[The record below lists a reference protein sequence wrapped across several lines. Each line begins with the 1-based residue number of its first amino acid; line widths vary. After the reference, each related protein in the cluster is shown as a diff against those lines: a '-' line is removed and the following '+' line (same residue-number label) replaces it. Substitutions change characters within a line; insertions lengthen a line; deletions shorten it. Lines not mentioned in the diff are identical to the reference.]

1 MNASQPLMP
10 ILVSPLNEQAQVQE
24 WDFAF
29 EELMDRIRPYFSR
42 IEAEERARS
51 YVQGLLSPIERKN
64 GWQLAEEAGD
74 STPYGI
80 QNLLGR
86 SVWEADGV
94 RDELIEYVQEHLF
107 STDGV
112 GVLDETGFIKKGKQS
127 VGVQRQY
134 SGTVGKVENCQI
146 GVFLSYVSDQGHTFL
161 DRALYLPESWTQ
173 DPDRCR
179 RAGVPDD
186 IEFATKPALAQQM
199 VARTTDLGM
208 CFAWITGDAVYGN
221 NPGLRQALEAQVQ
234 AYVLGI
240 ACNESV
246 VIGTTSLPASE
257 AMAYLR
263 VTDWHRLSAGNGT
276 KGPRTYDWAVL
287 TLSAPSPDGW
297 AHRLLFRRSLKDP
310 NEIAYYRVFSPTECT
325 LSDMVRVAGCRWTI
339 EECFETAKGEVGLD
353 QYEVR
358 SWTGWYRHITLACLA
373 HAFLSVMR
381 TQSLAIATEKGALKS
396 HKSAANSSLAVFM
409 HQRGL

>member
-1 MNASQPLMP
+1 MP
-10 ILVSPLNEQAQVQE
+10 ILVSPVNEQEQVQA

-29 EELMDRIRPYFSR
+29 EALIDRIRPQFSR

-64 GWQLAEEAGD
+64 GWQIAEKAGNK
-74 STPYGI
+74 TPYGI

-86 SVWEADGV
+86 SVWDADGV
-94 RDELIEYVQEHLF
+94 RDELIEYVKEHLY
-107 STDGV
+107 SPEGV

-134 SGTVGKVENCQI
+134 SGTAGKVENCQI
-146 GVFLSYVSDQGHTFL
+146 GVFLTYVSEKGHTFL

-179 RAGVPDD
+179 RAGVPEA
-186 IEFATKPALAQQM
+186 IEFATKPALARQM
-199 VARTTDLGM
+199 LSRTTALGLR
-208 CFAWITGDAVYGN
+208 FAWITGDAVYGN
-221 NPGLRQALEAQVQ
+221 NPGLREALEDQLQ
-234 AYVLGI
+234 QHVLGI
-240 ACNESV
+240 ACSEQV
-246 VIGTTSLPASE
+246 TLGDISLPARE
-257 AMAYLR
+257 AIAYLA
-263 VTDWHRLSAGNGT
+263 DKSWQRLSAGNGT
-276 KGPRTYDWAVL
+276 KGPRTYDWAVIPL
-287 TLSAPSPDGW
+287 NEPAAEGW
-297 AHRLLFRRSLKDP
+297 THRLLVRRSLKDP
-310 NEIAYYRVFSPTECT
+310 NDMAYYRVFAPTTCPPAE
-325 LSDMVRVAGCRWTI
+325 MVRVAGCRWTI

-381 TQSLAIATEKGALKS
+381 TQSLTIATDVTEKGGLKS
-396 HKSAANSSLAVFM
+396 HQATSNSSLRAFKR
-409 HQRGL
+409 QRGL

>member
-1 MNASQPLMP
+1 MP
-10 ILVSPLNEQAQVQE
+10 ILVSPVNEQVQVQE

-29 EELMDRIRPYFSR
+29 EELIDRIRPYFSR

-86 SVWEADGV
+86 SVWAADEV
-94 RDELIEYVQEHLF
+94 RDELIEYVKEHLF
-107 STDGV
+107 SADGV

-134 SGTVGKVENCQI
+134 SGTAGKVENCQI

-161 DRALYLPESWTQ
+161 DRALYLPDSWIQ
-173 DPDRCR
+173 DPERCR

-199 VARTTDLGM
+199 VVRTIDLGM
-208 CFAWITGDAVYGN
+208 RFAWITGDAVYGN
-221 NPGLRQALEAQVQ
+221 NPGLRQALEAERQ

-246 VIGTTSLPASE
+246 VLGQTSLPASE

-263 VTDWHRLSAGNGT
+263 ATRWQRLSAGNGT
-276 KGPRTYDWAVL
+276 KGSRTYDWAVL
-287 TLSAPSPDGW
+287 TLSEPAPDGW
-297 AHRLLFRRSLKDP
+297 AHRLVFRRSLKDP
-310 NEIAYYRVFSPTECT
+310 NEIAYYRVFAPNACP
-325 LSDMVRVAGCRWTI
+325 LSDMVRVVGCRWTI

-358 SWTGWYRHITLACLA
+358 SWTGWHRHITLACLA

-381 TQSLAIATEKGALKS
+381 AHALVIATEKGGLTS
-396 HKSAANSSLAVFM
+396 HQSPANSSLMAFKR
-409 HQRGL
+409 QRGL

>member
-1 MNASQPLMP
+1 MP
-10 ILVSPLNEQAQVQE
+10 ILVSPVNEHEQVQE

-29 EELMDRIRPYFSR
+29 EALIDRIRPQFSR

-64 GWQLAEEAGD
+64 GWQLAEEAGNA
-74 STPYGI
+74 TPYGI

-86 SVWEADGV
+86 SVWDAAGV
-94 RDELIEYVQEHLF
+94 RDELIDYVKEHLY
-107 STDGV
+107 SPEGV

-134 SGTVGKVENCQI
+134 SGTAGKVENCQI

-173 DPDRCR
+173 DPERCR

-186 IEFATKPALAQQM
+186 IAFATKPALAQQM
-199 VARTTDLGM
+199 LARTMALGM
-208 CFAWITGDAVYGN
+208 AFAWITGDAVYGN
-221 NPGLRQALEAQVQ
+221 NPGLRQALEDQVQ
-234 AYVLGI
+234 PYVLGI
-240 ACNESV
+240 ACSEQV
-246 VIGTTSLPASE
+246 TLGDISLPARE
-257 AMAYLR
+257 AIAYLA
-263 VTDWHRLSAGNGT
+263 DKSWQRLSAGNGT
-276 KGPRTYDWAVL
+276 KGPRIYDWAVIPL
-287 TLSAPSPDGW
+287 NEPTAEGW
-297 AHRLLFRRSLKDP
+297 THRLLVRRSLNDP
-310 NEIAYYRVFSPTECT
+310 NEIAYYRVFAPTACT
-325 LSDMVRVAGCRWTI
+325 LAEMVRVAGCRWTI

-353 QYEVR
+353 HYEVR

-381 TQSLAIATEKGALKS
+381 MQSLVIATEKGELSS
-396 HKSAANSSLAVFM
+396 HKSAANSSLTVFKR
-409 HQRGL
+409 QRGL

>member
-1 MNASQPLMP
+1 MP
-10 ILVSPLNEQAQVQE
+10 ILVSPVNEHEQVQE

-29 EELMDRIRPYFSR
+29 ETLIDRIRPQFSR

-64 GWQLAEEAGD
+64 GWQIAEEAGN

-86 SVWEADGV
+86 SVWDADGV
-94 RDELIEYVQEHLF
+94 RDELIEYVQEHLY
-107 STDGV
+107 SPEGV

-134 SGTVGKVENCQI
+134 SGTAGKVENCQI
-146 GVFLSYVSDQGHTFL
+146 GVFLSYVSDEGHTFL

-173 DPDRCR
+173 DRDRCR
-179 RAGVPDD
+179 RAGVPDTL
-186 IEFATKPALAQQM
+186 EFATKPALAEQM
-199 VARTTDLGM
+199 VSRTTALGM
-208 CFAWITGDAVYGN
+208 EFAWITGDAVYGN
-221 NPGLRQALEAQVQ
+221 NPGLREALEDRLQQ
-234 AYVLGI
+234 YVLGI
-240 ACNESV
+240 ACTEQV
-246 VIGTTSLPASE
+246 MLGDVSLPARE
-257 AMAYLR
+257 AIAYLA
-263 VTDWHRLSAGNGT
+263 DKSWQRLSAGNGT
-276 KGPRTYDWAVL
+276 KGPRIYDWAVIPL
-287 TLSAPSPDGW
+287 NEMAAKGW
-297 AHRLLFRRSLKDP
+297 MHRLLVRRSLKNP
-310 NEIAYYRVFSPTECT
+310 NEIAYYRVFAPTECP
-325 LSDMVRVAGCRWTI
+325 LAQMVRVAGCRWTI

-381 TQSLAIATEKGALKS
+381 AKSLIDITEKGELNLRNS
-396 HKSAANSSLAVFM
+396 SMNSSLATFKR
-409 HQRGL
+409 QRGL

>member
-1 MNASQPLMP
+1 MP
-10 ILVSPLNEQAQVQE
+10 ILVSPLNEQVQVQD

-29 EELMDRIRPYFSR
+29 EGLIDRIRPHFSR

-64 GWQLAEEAGD
+64 GWQIAEEAGD

-86 SVWEADGV
+86 SVWEVDSV
-94 RDELIEYVQEHLF
+94 RDELIEYVKDHLF
-107 STDGV
+107 SADGV
-112 GVLDETGFIKKGKQS
+112 GVFDETGFIKKGRQS

-134 SGTVGKVENCQI
+134 SGTAGKVENCQI
-146 GVFLSYVSDQGHTFL
+146 GVFLTYVSESGHTFL
-161 DRALYLPESWTQ
+161 DRDLYLPESWTQ
-173 DPDRCR
+173 DPERCR
-179 RAGVPDD
+179 RAGVPED

-199 VARTTDLGM
+199 LARTLDRGM
-208 CFAWITGDAVYGN
+208 RFAWITGDAVYGN
-221 NPGLRQALEAQVQ
+221 NPGLRRALEAQVQ

-240 ACNESV
+240 AGSQQV
-246 VIGTTSLPASE
+246 VIGETSLQATE
-257 AMAYLR
+257 TLTHLTE
-263 VTDWHRLSAGNGT
+263 TDWQRLSAGNGT

-287 TLSAPSPDGW
+287 TLSEPAPESW

-310 NEIAYYRVFSPTECT
+310 NEIAYYRVFAPMECPLT
-325 LSDMVRVAGCRWTI
+325 DMVRVAGCRWTI
-339 EECFETAKGEVGLD
+339 EECFETSKGEVGLD
-353 QYEVR
+353 QYDVR

-381 TQSLAIATEKGALKS
+381 AQSLGIATEKGGLRS
-396 HKSAANSSLAVFM
+396 HQSAANSSLMAFKRR
-409 HQRGL
+409 QGL